1 MLHRLNPASITAARE
16 CLRNHFAT
24 PRVGSF
30 QVDIYSLQCHPFFK
44 NSWSGSMPHFNED
57 NLFKK
62 IADEVATE
70 QQVKLIGIQETFPCR
85 YIYVK

>member
-1 MLHRLNPASITAARE
+1 MLHRLNPASITVARE

-44 NSWSGSMPHFNED
+44 IVGQDRCLILMRIISSE
-57 NLFKK
+57 

-70 QQVKLIGIQETFPCR
+70 QQLKLIGIQETFPCR